1 MARKLHDYVADQ
13 AADLADELA
22 EALKHTAAP
31 HYEAV
36 DDKTLHDHTRRL
48 VDAFVA
54 ALEHGPHSFVEY
66 VRHMTEE
73 RISEGYYLAE
83 IQTALSLLEGRV
95 WRMVVAE
102 APVSELVSELGCVT
116 MVVGQAKDE
125 LARVYLE
132 RLTACQAASAVER
145 R

>member
-1 MARKLHDYVADQ
+1 MSRRLHDYVGDESLALVD
-13 AADLADELA
+13 DLGA
-22 EALKHTAAP
+22 ALKSSAASP

-36 DDKTLHDHTRRL
+36 DRATLDGRTRRL

-54 ALEHGPHSFVEY
+54 ALEDGPQPFVDY

-73 RISEGYYLAE
+73 RIAEGYYLPE
-83 IQTALSLLEGRV
+83 VQTVLSLLEERV

-102 APVSELVSELGCVT
+102 APVAELVSHLGCVT
-116 MVVGQAKDE
+116 MVIGKAKDE

-132 RLTACQAASAVER
+132 QLSACQAASAS
-145 R
+145 